1 VDLEDV
7 FVHPA
12 ALVETDDV
20 GAGTRVWAFAHVLAG
35 ARIGRDCNV
44 GGHCFVEGGARVG
57 NGVTLKNGAM
67 VWEGVTLED
76 GVFVGPGVVFTNDLR
91 PRSPRHAPAA
101 GRYGDGGWLART
113 NVGRGATIGAGAVIL
128 PGIDVGAYAMVA
140 AGAVVT
146 RSVPPHGL
154 VMGNPARLTGWA
166 CVCGSGLP
174 EHGDRPVCGDCG
186 RTYAV
191 TGPEELSAIG

>member
-1 VDLEDV
+1 MGLDDV
-7 FVHPA
+7 YVHPA
-12 ALVETDDV
+12 ALVESDDV
-20 GAGTRVWAFAHVLAG
+20 GPGTRVWAFAHVLEG

-44 GGHCFVEGGARVG
+44 GGHCFVEGGAWVG
-57 NGVTLKNGAM
+57 DGVTLKNGSM

-101 GRYGDGGWLART
+101 GRYGDTSWLART
-113 NVGRGATIGAGAVIL
+113 NVGRGATIGARAVIL

-146 RSVPPHGL
+146 RSVPPHGI
-154 VMGNPARLTGWA
+154 VMGNPARLAGWA
-166 CVCGSGLP
+166 CVCGARLP
-174 EHGDRPVCGDCG
+174 AYGDRPVCKDCG
-186 RTYAV
+186 RAYAV